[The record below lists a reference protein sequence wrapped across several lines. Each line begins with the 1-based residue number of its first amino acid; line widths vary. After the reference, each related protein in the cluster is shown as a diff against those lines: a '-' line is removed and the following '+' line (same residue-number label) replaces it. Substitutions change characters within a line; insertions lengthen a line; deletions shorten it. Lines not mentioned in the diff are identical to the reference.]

1 MLFAVARI
9 DRCYMQVAWIFLSLS
24 LLFSSSVWA
33 QSSDEIF
40 ASAQTAYKRLNE
52 AALEEDV
59 RELQARNYILAP
71 YADYWLMLLRLSQAS
86 NESVMDFLN
95 KYADFPFA
103 DRVRGEWLKQLGK
116 RQDWNTFFQELP
128 ELRREDAAIS
138 CYAYEGRAQQGDT
151 VALAEA
157 KPLWFT
163 AIDQPSNC
171 NALFDRMIRAGIVT
185 EDDQWARFR
194 LALQEGKIS
203 LAKAIATRLPGVD
216 TAALKTLDRVYE
228 NPQRTLEKKTVSFQ
242 SRYGKELNLY
252 ALERVA
258 KSQLDLAEGLWRKYD
273 NLFEPADRYYMWS
286 RLGYHAARKHD
297 PRALKW
303 FELAGNTTL
312 DQEQLAWKARAA
324 MREAAWDE
332 VLSSIYAMAPKQQ
345 DEAVWRYWKARALKE
360 QKHVSE
366 ANGIF
371 VELAREHG
379 YYGLL
384 SEEELGDA
392 IKSPP
397 NLHKAAEAEIRAIKQ
412 VPAIQRALE
421 LHRLNMKWES
431 RAEWAWAAQQFDD
444 KQLLAAAELAF
455 REQWYDIAIN
465 TADKTRYTHDFAL
478 RYPTPFR
485 DTMVGYARE
494 NALDEAW
501 VYGLIRQE
509 SRFVSNAKS
518 HVGASGLMQ
527 VMPSTA
533 KWIAKRLG
541 LSGTYRPHMIN
552 QLDTN
557 LQFGTHYLRYTLD
570 RMNGQELMATAAY
583 NAGPGRPK
591 RWAAPRPLEGA
602 IYAEGIPFAETRDY
616 VKKVMSNAYF
626 YAQRL
631 GTKNVTLKQR
641 LGIVG
646 GTGETPDA
654 ILIKDE

>member
-1 MLFAVARI
+1 
-9 DRCYMQVAWIFLSLS
+9 MQVAWILLSLS
-24 LLFSSSVWA
+24 LLFSGSAGA
-33 QSSDEIF
+33 QSNNEIF
-40 ASAQTAYKRLNE
+40 ASAQNAYKRSNE
-52 AALEEDV
+52 TALEEDV
-59 RELQARNYILAP
+59 RELQANNYVLAP

-86 NESVMDFLN
+86 NDSVADFLH

-116 RQDWNTFFQELP
+116 RQDWDTFFKELP
-128 ELRREDAAIS
+128 ELRREDIGVN

-163 AIDQPSNC
+163 ATDQPSNC
-171 NALFDRMIRAGIVT
+171 DDLFDRMIKAGIIDG
-185 EDDQWARFR
+185 DDMWARFR
-194 LALQEGKIS
+194 LALQEGKLG
-203 LAKAIATRLPGVD
+203 LAKTIGRRLPGVD
-216 TAALKTLDRVYE
+216 AATLKLLDRTYE
-228 NPQRTLEKKTVSFQ
+228 NPQRILEKKIISFQ
-242 SRYGKELNLY
+242 SPYGRELNIY

-258 KSQLDLAEGLWRKYD
+258 KSQLDLAEDLWKKYD
-273 NLFEPADRYYMWS
+273 TLFEPADRYYMWG
-286 RLGYHAARKHD
+286 RLALHAAKKHD
-297 PRALKW
+297 ARALKW

-324 MREAAWDE
+324 MREYDWAAL
-332 VLSSIYAMAPKQQ
+332 LSSIYAMSPKQQ
-345 DEAVWRYWKARALKE
+345 EETVWRYWKARALKE
-360 QKHVSE
+360 QKHTSE
-366 ANGIF
+366 ANALF
-371 VELAREHG
+371 VELARDHG

-392 IKSPP
+392 LKSPTS
-397 NLHKAAEAEIRAIKQ
+397 LHKTTEAEVRAVKQ

-455 REQWYDIAIN
+455 REEWYDIAIN

-478 RYPTPFR
+478 RYPTPYR
-485 DTMVGYARE
+485 DTMVGYARD

-527 VMPSTA
+527 VMPATA

-570 RMNGQELMATAAY
+570 RMGGQELMATAAY

-591 RWAAPRPLEGA
+591 RWAASRPLEGA

-626 YAQRL
+626 YAQQL
-631 GTKNVTLKQR
+631 GTRNITLKQR
-641 LGIVG
+641 LGVVSG
-646 GTGETPDA
+646 NGETPDA
-654 ILIKDE
+654 ILIKEE

>member
-1 MLFAVARI
+1 MQAARI
-9 DRCYMQVAWIFLSLS
+9 LLSLS
-24 LLFSSSVWA
+24 LLFSSAAWS
-33 QSSDEIF
+33 QSNSDIF
-40 ASAQTAYKRLNE
+40 LSAQDAYKRKNE
-52 AALEEDV
+52 TALEEDV
-59 RELQARNYILAP
+59 RELQSNSYLLAP

-86 NESVMDFLN
+86 NESVLDFLH

-116 RQDWNTFFQELP
+116 RQDWDSFFRELP
-128 ELRREDAAIS
+128 ELRREDAAVT
-138 CYAYEGRAQQGDT
+138 CYGFEGRAQQGDT

-157 KPLWFT
+157 KPLWLT
-163 AIDQPSNC
+163 ATDQPSNC
-171 NALFDRMIRAGIVT
+171 DALFERMIKAGIISQ
-185 EDDQWARFR
+185 DDMWARFR

-203 LAKAIATRLPGVD
+203 LGKSIAKRLPGID
-216 TAALKTLDRVYE
+216 ATALRLLDRVYE
-228 NPQRTLEKKTVSFQ
+228 NPQRILEKKTVSFQ

-258 KSQLDLAEGLWRKYD
+258 KSQPDLAESLWKKYD
-273 NLFEPADRYYMWS
+273 SLFEPADRFYMWG
-286 RLGYHAARKHD
+286 RLALHAARKHD
-297 PRALKW
+297 ARALKW
-303 FELAGNTTL
+303 FELAGTTTL

-324 MREAAWDE
+324 MRENDWTA
-332 VLSSIYAMAPKQQ
+332 VLASIQAMAPKQQ
-345 DEAVWRYWKARALKE
+345 EETVWRYWKARALKE

-366 ANGIF
+366 ANAIL
-371 VELAREHG
+371 VELARSHG

-392 IKSPP
+392 MKAPASF
-397 NLHKAAEAEIRAIKQ
+397 HKAAEAEVRAIRQ

-421 LHRLNMKWES
+421 LHRLDMRWES
-431 RAEWAWAAQQFDD
+431 RAEWAWAAQQLDD

-478 RYPTPFR
+478 RYPTPYREMMSAYVR
-485 DTMVGYARE
+485 D
-494 NALDEAW
+494 NQLDEAW

-509 SRFVSNAKS
+509 SRFVSNARS

-527 VMPSTA
+527 VMPATA

-541 LSGTYRPHMIN
+541 MSGSYRPHMIN

-570 RMNGQELMATAAY
+570 RMDGQELMATAAY

-591 RWAAPRPLEGA
+591 RWAASRPLEGA

-616 VKKVMSNAYF
+616 VKKVMSNAYY

-631 GTKNVTLKQR
+631 GTRNITLKQR
-641 LGIVG
+641 LGVVG
-646 GTGETPDA
+646 GNGETPDA
-654 ILIKDE
+654 ILIREE

>member
-1 MLFAVARI
+1 
-9 DRCYMQVAWIFLSLS
+9 MQVAWILLSLS
-24 LLFSSSVWA
+24 LLFSGPAWA
-33 QSSDEIF
+33 QSDSEIF
-40 ASAQTAYKRLNE
+40 ASAQDAYKRNNE
-52 AALEEDV
+52 TALEEDV
-59 RELQARNYILAP
+59 RELQSNNYVLAP

-86 NESVMDFLN
+86 NESVADFLH

-116 RQDWNTFFQELP
+116 RQDWDTFFKELP
-128 ELRREDAAIS
+128 ELRREDAAVS

-157 KPLWFT
+157 KALWFT
-163 AIDQPSNC
+163 ATDQPSNC
-171 NALFDRMIRAGIVT
+171 DALFDRMIKAGIIDQ
-185 EDDQWARFR
+185 DDMWARFR
-194 LALQEGKIS
+194 LALQEAKVS
-203 LAKAIATRLPGVD
+203 LAKSIGKRLPGVD
-216 TAALKTLDRVYE
+216 SATLKLLDRTYE
-228 NPQRTLEKKTVSFQ
+228 NPQRILEKRTISFQ

-258 KSQLDLAEGLWRKYD
+258 KSQLDLAEDLWQRYD
-273 NLFEPADRYYMWS
+273 TLFEPADRYHIWG
-286 RLGYHAARKHD
+286 RLALHAARQHD
-297 PRALKW
+297 KRALKW

-324 MREAAWDE
+324 MREYDWAAL
-332 VLSSIYAMAPKQQ
+332 LSSIYAMSPKQQ
-345 DEAVWRYWKARALKE
+345 EEAVWRYWKARALKE
-360 QKHVSE
+360 QKHISE
-366 ANGIF
+366 ANAIF

-384 SEEELGDA
+384 SEEELGDSL
-392 IKSPP
+392 KSPAS
-397 NLHKAAEAEIRAIKQ
+397 LHKATEAEIRAIKQ
-412 VPAIQRALE
+412 EPAIQRALE
-421 LHRLNMKWES
+421 LHRLGMRWES

-444 KQLLAAAELAF
+444 TQLLAAAELAF
-455 REQWYDIAIN
+455 REEWYDIAIN

-478 RYPTPFR
+478 RYPTPYR
-485 DTMVGYARE
+485 DTMVGYARD

-518 HVGASGLMQ
+518 HVGAAGLMQ
-527 VMPSTA
+527 VMPATA

-570 RMNGQELMATAAY
+570 RMGGQELMATAAY

-591 RWAAPRPLEGA
+591 RWAASRPLEGA
-602 IYAEGIPFAETRDY
+602 IYAEGIPYAETRDY

-626 YAQRL
+626 YAQQL
-631 GTKNVTLKQR
+631 GTRNMTLKQR
-641 LGIVG
+641 LGIVAG
-646 GTGETPDA
+646 NGETPDA
-654 ILIKDE
+654 ILIKEE